1 MRADVRS
8 IDANLYIWQDELLV
22 SKHRVSLALQIWVK
36 VMAFGWITVL
46 KIIPWKD
53 VLENAPHIAKAA
65 KNLYAGTKNNTSSS
79 SGTADS
85 SAPRSD
91 NGNKESRDSRLHEI
105 EREVLDL
112 NSVVR
117 SLAKQNVRI
126 VEAIEVLRIRSK
138 ILIFSCV
145 TLGSISICLIL
156 LLIFK

>member
-22 SKHRVSLALQIWVK
+22 SKHRASLETLQIRVK

-65 KNLYAGTKNNTSSS
+65 KNLYAGTRNNTSSS
-79 SGTADS
+79 GATDS
-85 SAPRSD
+85 SAPTSD
-91 NGNKESRDSRLHEI
+91 SGNKDSTDFRLQEI
-105 EREVLDL
+105 EREILDL

-145 TLGSISICLIL
+145 ALGCISICLIL

>member
-1 MRADVRS
+1 MHADTCS
-8 IDANLYIWQDELLV
+8 IDANLYIWQYEFLV
-22 SKHRVSLALQIWVK
+22 SKHEVLLGTLQIWVK

-65 KNLYAGTKNNTSSS
+65 KNLYAGRKDNTSP
-79 SGTADS
+79 GTADS
-85 SAPRSD
+85 SVPTSD
-91 NGNKESRDSRLHEI
+91 SENIESRDSRLHELEGEI
-105 EREVLDL
+105 LDL

-138 ILIFSCV
+138 VLIFSCV
-145 TLGSISICLIL
+145 ALGCISILLIL

>member
-1 MRADVRS
+1 MHADTCS
-8 IDANLYIWQDELLV
+8 IDANLYIWQYEFLV
-22 SKHRVSLALQIWVK
+22 SKYQVLLGTLQIWVK

-65 KNLYAGTKNNTSSS
+65 KNLYAGRKDNTSP
-79 SGTADS
+79 GTADS
-85 SAPRSD
+85 SVPTSD
-91 NGNKESRDSRLHEI
+91 SENITSRDLRLHEI
-105 EREVLDL
+105 EREVSDL

-138 ILIFSCV
+138 VLIFSCV
-145 TLGSISICLIL
+145 TLGCISIFLIL
-156 LLIFK
+156 LLIIN